1 MLDVDLL
8 QMIVE
13 PEQRVPDFI
22 KAGADI
28 VSVHCEQSS
37 TIHLHRTVNQVNIC
51 TTIILYKLMSPR
63 IEFSMDNFNFIWI
76 QTSECVFSCLHDA
89 IQ

>member
-1 MLDVDLL
+1 MVHGDYIGLPTQIRVL

-28 VSVHCEQSS
+28 VSVHCEQTA
-37 TIHLHRTVNQVNIC
+37 TIHLHRTINEVSS
-51 TTIILYKLMSPR
+51 ILLMQHTYR
-63 IEFSMDNFNFIWI
+63 Y
-76 QTSECVFSCLHDA
+76 
-89 IQ
+89 